1 MIAITSAELDNICW
15 NCEPVI
21 ELIEQEVDNT
31 EPTGIIKALGVKA
44 IAYTQGLNSGMSE
57 WDGTLEFIDT
67 MYNLPIP
74 SVSVYKFSDSI
85 DVSTQIPTQSSFTE
99 VVNNIKIK
107 PILIYTGDNGY
118 SWGELKSDS
127 WLNLKAKTWNTLKE
141 GD

>member
-1 MIAITSAELDNICW
+1 
-15 NCEPVI
+15 
-21 ELIEQEVDNT
+21 
-31 EPTGIIKALGVKA
+31 
-44 IAYTQGLNSGMSE
+44 MSE

-67 MYNLPIP
+67 MYNVLNP

-107 PILIYTGDNGY
+107 PIRIYTGDNGY
-118 SWGELKSDS
+118 SWGDLKSDN
-127 WLNLKAKTWNTLKE
+127 WLNLKTKTWNMLKE